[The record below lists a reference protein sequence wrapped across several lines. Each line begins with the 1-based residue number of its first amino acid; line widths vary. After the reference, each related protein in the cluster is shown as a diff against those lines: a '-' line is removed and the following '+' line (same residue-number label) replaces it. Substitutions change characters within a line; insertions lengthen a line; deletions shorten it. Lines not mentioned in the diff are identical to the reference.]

1 MHSFLSS
8 QCPFK
13 GTREPNKLTCPQLSG
28 FVSQLVEHCTAIAE
42 VMGTNPVKAAWIFQ
56 MSTRYK
62 CEDYFSLSYGPLN
75 WPPDSH
81 RARTISELQVALE
94 GNFGFVQD
102 KSDLKSASDK
112 KIVRKD
118 TVALENKIC
127 EQNITPCCPS
137 TNRDTRDLKMFSADE
152 DVRRKKV

>member
-1 MHSFLSS
+1 MLPDNCNALWKILSIHNGVYATI
-8 QCPFK
+8 CK
-13 GTREPNKLTCPQLSG
+13 G
-28 FVSQLVEHCTAIAE
+28 
-42 VMGTNPVKAAWIFQ
+42 
-56 MSTRYK
+56 
-62 CEDYFSLSYGPLN
+62 
-75 WPPDSH
+75 
-81 RARTISELQVALE
+81 QVALE

-112 KIVRKD
+112 KIVRKA
-118 TVALENKIC
+118 TVALENKTC